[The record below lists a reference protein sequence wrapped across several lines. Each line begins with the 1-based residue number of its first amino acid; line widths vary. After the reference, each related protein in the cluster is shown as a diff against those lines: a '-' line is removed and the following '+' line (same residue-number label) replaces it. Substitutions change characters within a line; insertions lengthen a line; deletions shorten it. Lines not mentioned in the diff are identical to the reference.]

1 MHPLGLCN
9 NNDEEDLYEY
19 GWVGVV
25 KLEQPEL
32 DPSCL
37 TVLGKVMPP
46 VGGASSDWLLGGY
59 EITALE
65 PAELVAMATGKPLIT
80 CFERENGGDYLV
92 EETEIKELEGL
103 EVPPAVISQ
112 TQRQA
117 YKCDGPSSGYCGE
130 LKEK

>member
-1 MHPLGLCN
+1 M
-9 NNDEEDLYEY
+9 
-19 GWVGVV
+19 V
-25 KLEQPEL
+25 KN
-32 DPSCL
+32 
-37 TVLGKVMPP
+37 K
-46 VGGASSDWLLGGY
+46 
-59 EITALE
+59 
-65 PAELVAMATGKPLIT
+65 MAWIMSWSRFYFKG
-80 CFERENGGDYLV
+80 FERENGGDYLV